1 MVSLGN
7 RPLSVIGPVRAN
19 TSEQIA
25 YIKQIGAAFDEFKA
39 TYNQRWDNTQRI
51 FDDINARMAGGL
63 AVNSAIVPPDPE
75 YSKTFASYFRSGEA
89 EGELKSAN
97 ATGQRH
103 AVQAAMSVG
112 TNSAGGYLAP
122 VEWDRQVSKT
132 LIPKSPMRRLAKVV
146 PTSVRAFST
155 LYSDSGTASG
165 WVGETA
171 SRPNTATP
179 NLSSLEFPSGE
190 IYANPAITQQLL
202 DDADF
207 AIDTWLADEVSDIRH
222 RRGLCWRAPRRQSDR
237 RSIGG
242 RGPNGDS

>member
-122 VEWDRQVSKT
+122 VEWDRQVSKPDAPPGKGRSDERAGI
-132 LIPKSPMRRLAKVV
+132 LNALQRFRNGLRL
-146 PTSVRAFST
+146 
-155 LYSDSGTASG
+155 
-165 WVGETA
+165 
-171 SRPNTATP
+171 
-179 NLSSLEFPSGE
+179 
-190 IYANPAITQQLL
+190 
-202 DDADF
+202 
-207 AIDTWLADEVSDIRH
+207 
-222 RRGLCWRAPRRQSDR
+222 
-237 RSIGG
+237 GG
-242 RGPNGDS
+242 RNSVATEYGNAKPQLTGVPQRGNLCQPCYHAATAG